1 MRLFKICVLKI
12 TNAYLTQIAY
22 FKRIGKR
29 KVKALIGQYLEK
41 SGLNSKIFSDNPEYN
56 YLNFDLFY

>member
-1 MRLFKICVLKI
+1 MRFK
-12 TNAYLTQIAY
+12 NAYLTQIAY